1 MSIVKDT
8 IANFIGGV
16 SQQPNKMMFPNQAK
30 KLVNY
35 LLAPIDGLEK
45 RPPSEH
51 SARLMDAL
59 TVHPLEHTII
69 KEDEKYKVI
78 FTGTDV
84 RVFTLD
90 TGVEKSVYYGNIYE
104 VTNGTGTYYTD
115 VRAAINTAVAS
126 TTVLYTD
133 ITLQTKPT
141 TAPTGCHYTGNPII
155 SIKNSVLSYITTTEP
170 LKTLQATTLADY
182 TFILNKTISTKLT
195 DDVFVNPHDNSALLF
210 VKQGNY
216 STNHIVKIGGTEV
229 ANYSTTSDVA
239 TTGTDKITTELY
251 NDLNSFYTGVTGKL
265 VRQGSCI
272 LVNNITGGI
281 ETIDSNGDRSLFSF
295 YKETDSATDLPTV
308 APNGFVMKIV
318 GSDSSRTDDYY
329 LQFKT
334 VSGDFGKGSWQ
345 ECCQPN
351 LKYKLDKTTMPIG
364 LVREADGNFSLKQLD
379 WAERGAGDE
388 KSAPTPSFVGNTIQ
402 EVFTH
407 KGRLAF
413 LSVDKSIY
421 SDTQD
426 IFSFFKKTTLTE
438 LDTDPIDVGSNSKM
452 VLLKHTLPFNE
463 SLLMFSESAEFS
475 IKGGD
480 VFSNSTANIDLSM
493 EYACSSR
500 CKPINAGSTAFFVQE
515 NGNFTKAYEI
525 YINSKYALDAREI
538 TEQVPRYL
546 PKNVYKIAGSATN
559 NIAMFLSTDAPDTLY
574 AYNYYYDASAQK
586 QQSAWSEWVFEDGK
600 VLNADFY
607 QNYLY
612 LTVQYDDGIYSLKV
626 NFSPKQME
634 NNLNFCF
641 FLDRKVYLS
650 NAVYNSTTLETTFT
664 LPYTPT
670 STIKAVDSNGFPLNI
685 TNITG
690 NQITVSGEYTNIVC
704 GYSYISDW
712 ILSSIYLRAQSQ
724 NGSVKVREGLLM
736 VMDMNLSFNATGYFK
751 VLVTPRYSTQ
761 IASEFEYTGK
771 VVGTASTTMG
781 KISVNDDTFL
791 VPITSLNEDVDIE
804 IINDSYLPSCFLSL
818 EWIGDFTTRD
828 A

>member
-1 MSIVKDT
+1 MGIVKDT
-8 IANFIGGV
+8 VSNFIGGV

-59 TVHPLEHTII
+59 TIHPLEHTII

-78 FTGTDV
+78 FTGTDIK
-84 RVFTLD
+84 VFTLD
-90 TGVEKSVYYGNIYE
+90 TGVEKSVYYGNVYE

-115 VRAAINTAVAS
+115 VRGAKDASVAS
-126 TTVLYTD
+126 DTVLYTN
-133 ITLQTKPT
+133 ITLTTKPAS
-141 TAPTGCHYTGNPII
+141 APTGCHYTGNPIT

-182 TFILNKTISTKLT
+182 TFILNKTVSTALT
-195 DDVFVNPHDNSALLF
+195 SDVFVNPHENSALLF

-216 STNHIVKIGGTEV
+216 STSHVVTVDGVTK
-229 ANYSTTSDVA
+229 ASYSTTSDIN
-239 TTGTDKITTELY
+239 TTGTNTIATNLY
-251 NDLNSFYTGVTGKL
+251 NGLNTSYPTKVT
-265 VRQGSCI
+265 RQGSCI
-272 LVNNITGGI
+272 LLKDVAGNI
-281 ETIDSNGDRSLFSF
+281 ETQDSNGDRSLYCF

-308 APNGFVMKIV
+308 APNGFVIKIV
-318 GSDSSRTDDYY
+318 GSDASRTDDYY

-351 LKYKLDKTTMPIG
+351 LKYKLDKTTMPIA

-379 WAERGAGDE
+379 WTERGAGDE
-388 KSAPTPSFVGNTIQ
+388 ESAPTPSFVGNTIQ

-407 KGRLAF
+407 KARLGF

-463 SLLMFSESAEFS
+463 ELLMFSESAEFT
-475 IKGGD
+475 IKGGN
-480 VFSNSTANIDLSM
+480 VFSNSTADIDLSM

-515 NGNFTKAYEI
+515 NGNFTKAYEVFVTST
-525 YINSKYALDAREI
+525 YGLDAREI

-559 NIAMFLSTDAPDTLY
+559 NIAMFLSTDKTDTIY
-574 AYNYYYDASAQK
+574 VYNYYYSSEQK
-586 QQSAWSEWVFEDGK
+586 QQSAWSEWVFDGGK
-600 VLNADFY
+600 ILNADFY

-612 LTVQYDDGIYSLKV
+612 LTIQYADGIYSHKV

-634 NNLNFCF
+634 DNLNFCF
-641 FLDRKVYLS
+641 YLDRKVYLD
-650 NAVYNSTTLETTFT
+650 NAVYNATTGQTTFT

-670 STIKAVDSNGFPLNI
+670 TGIKAVDLDGFPLDI
-685 TNITG
+685 TNISDKH
-690 NQITVSGEYTNIVC
+690 ITVAGEYTDIVC
-704 GYSYISDW
+704 GYSYSSDW
-712 ILSSIYLRAQSQ
+712 ILSSIYLRQVSQ
-724 NGSVKVREGLLM
+724 NGSVKVKEGLLM
-736 VMDMNLSFNATGYFK
+736 VMDLNLSFNATGYFK
-751 VLVTPRYSTQ
+751 AIVTPKYSTQ
-761 IASEFEYTGK
+761 IGSEFEYTGK
-771 VVGTASTTMG
+771 VVGMTSATLG
-781 KISVNDDTFL
+781 KISVSDGTFL
-791 VPITSLNEDVDIE
+791 IPVVSLNEDVEIE
-804 IINDSYLPSCFLSL
+804 IVNDSYLPSCFLSY